1 MAGVGYVI
9 VSQDPRNFIVNII
22 LEMSILDEL
31 KRKQALED
39 LKNSLSIEQIEE
51 FLLDMGGEPIR
62 KGDTLISRTICHGG
76 QSHKLY
82 YYDNTKLFKCYTD
95 CPEDSFDIFQLVL
108 KIKKLAGEQI
118 TYWTK
123 DAIQSSRSWE
133 LPDAVHYIAIYYGLE
148 APNENFSEKR
158 IELQD
163 WEIFS
168 KLEAKKLQKNRNQIV
183 SLKVF
188 KDDFLK
194 NMAQPRIIPWEK
206 EGITPEIMKIHNICY
221 DSKNQGIVI
230 PHYDINNNLI
240 GIRERTL
247 IKENEVYGKYI
258 PATINGKMYNH
269 PLSFNLYNINIS
281 KDNIRNIKKV
291 IVFEGEKSCLLYGSY
306 FGLENDISVAACGSN
321 LINYQVELLLS
332 LGVQEII
339 IGFDRQYQELGDDDC
354 RKWTKKL
361 TQINNKYGSKV
372 QISFLWDKEHVL
384 NYKDSPIDQGPEVF
398 IELFKNRIQI

>member
-1 MAGVGYVI
+1 MNDV
-9 VSQDPRNFIVNII
+9 
-22 LEMSILDEL
+22 E
-31 KRKQALED
+31 RKKYLED
-39 LKNSLSIEQIEE
+39 IKNNLTIDQIYE
-51 FLLDMGGEPIR
+51 FLADAGGEPQMHGNLI
-62 KGDTLISRTICHGG
+62 ISRTICHNPPG
-76 QSHKLY
+76 QGSFKLY
-82 YYDNTKLFKCYTD
+82 YYDNTKLFKCFTQCND
-95 CPEDSFDIFQLVL
+95 TFDIFDLAL

-118 TYWTK
+118 VYWSK
-123 DAIQSSRSWE
+123 DAVQTSRPWD
-133 LPDAVHYIAIYYGLE
+133 LPDAIRYVAIYYGLE
-148 APNENFSEKR
+148 APEENFSEKR

-163 WEIFS
+163 WQFLS

-188 KDDFLK
+188 EDDFLDH
-194 NMAQPRIIPWEK
+194 MAHPRILPWER
-206 EGITPEIMKIHNICY
+206 EGITPEIMKVHNICY
-221 DSKNQGIVI
+221 DPKNQGIVI
-230 PHYDINNNLI
+230 PHYDINNQLI
-240 GIRERTL
+240 GVRERTL
-247 IKENEVYGKYI
+247 IKEKEIYGKYI

-291 IVFEGEKSCLLYGSY
+291 IVFEGEKSTLLYGSY

-339 IGFDRQYQELGDDDC
+339 IGFDRQYQELGDEDC

-361 TQINNKYGSKV
+361 TEINNKYSSKV
-372 QISFLWDKEHVL
+372 QISFLWDKEHLL
-384 NYKDSPIDQGPEVF
+384 NYKDSPIDQGPEIF